1 MPRTK
6 VGVNRDVVELLTELL
21 GAALDGDVTD
31 VFVVFRRSDREY
43 GRAWAADNMD
53 DMILEAGDAVMSTR
67 LARFKAQQAPI
78 KH

>member
-6 VGVNRDVVELLTELL
+6 VGVNRDVVGLLTELL
-21 GAALDGDVTD
+21 AASMDGDVTD
-31 VFVVFRRSDREY
+31 LFVVYRCRDREY

-53 DMILEAGDAVMSTR
+53 DMILEAGSAVMTARIERTR
-67 LARFKAQQAPI
+67 AQRAPI